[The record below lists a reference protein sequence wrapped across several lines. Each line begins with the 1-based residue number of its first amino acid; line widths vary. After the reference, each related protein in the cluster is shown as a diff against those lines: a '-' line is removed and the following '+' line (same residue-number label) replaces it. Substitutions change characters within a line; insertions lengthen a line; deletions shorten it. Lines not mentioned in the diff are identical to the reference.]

1 MAAPTE
7 HTHRIK
13 IRSTQ
18 MEIPS
23 SGAASRGP
31 EDYDRKLKE
40 AHEEMERIQ
49 QQQEQLERKK
59 QELEELT
66 ARKRAFVSQQVE
78 LSEKLTSALTL
89 IDRELFQMRSETEDL
104 EQCRTVFAGHLEKI
118 QKFAPENWTGENL
131 SEKLDR
137 STILI
142 DLAIDE
148 YDQAA
153 NHFEGTRCGAIFG
166 RASKRG
172 RNSSRNRGTSEFM
185 TQFYNGLA
193 FNLPIITLGS
203 IALVIYFIK

>member
-23 SGAASRGP
+23 SGAVSRGP

-153 NHFEGTRCGAIFG
+153 SHFEGTRCGAIFG

-172 RNSSRNRGTSEFM
+172 RNSSRNRGSNEFM

>member
-1 MAAPTE
+1 MATPTE
-7 HTHRIK
+7 HTQRIK

-23 SGAASRGP
+23 SSAVGRGP

-40 AHEEMERIQ
+40 THEEMERIQ
-49 QQQEQLERKK
+49 QQQDQLERKK

-78 LSEKLTSALTL
+78 LTEKLTSAVTL
-89 IDRELFQMRSETEDL
+89 IDRELFDMRSETEDL
-104 EQCRTVFAGHLEKI
+104 EQCRTVFAAHLDKI
-118 QKFAPENWTGENL
+118 QKFAPENWSSENL

-137 STILI
+137 ATINI

-153 NHFEGTRCGAIFG
+153 SHFEGTRCGAIFG
-166 RASKRG
+166 RASKRVRSTG
-172 RNSSRNRGTSEFM
+172 RKREPSEFM
-185 TQFYNGLA
+185 TQLSNGLA

-203 IALVIYFIK
+203 IALVIYLLK

>member
-1 MAAPTE
+1 MATPTE

-23 SGAASRGP
+23 SGAVSRGP

-40 AHEEMERIQ
+40 AQEEMERIQ

-78 LSEKLTSALTL
+78 LTEKLTSAVTL
-89 IDRELFQMRSETEDL
+89 IDRELFDMRSETEDL
-104 EQCRTVFAGHLEKI
+104 EQCRTVFAAHLDKI
-118 QKFAPENWTGENL
+118 QKFAPENWSGENL
-131 SEKLDR
+131 SEKLDKA
-137 STILI
+137 TIHI
-142 DLAIDE
+142 DLVIDE

-153 NHFEGTRCGAIFG
+153 SHFEGTRCGAIFG
-166 RASKRG
+166 RTSKRVRKAG
-172 RNSSRNRGTSEFM
+172 RNREPSEFM
-185 TQFYNGLA
+185 AQFYNGLA
-193 FNLPIITLGS
+193 FNLPIIVLGG
-203 IALVIYFIK
+203 IGLVIYFTK